1 MKTIY
6 SPAHLEHHA
15 QGEFN
20 RGALVP
26 PYEKPQRAEW
36 VREAVERAAF
46 GPLLEPRDFGLEPV
60 LRVHDAGYVAFLQGA
75 HAEWQALGRP
85 GDAIPMAWP
94 GRGMRDDRVPESLDG
109 RLGHYS
115 YDIGTPIT
123 PGTWEAVRTGAN
135 IALTATALV
144 QEGERAAFAL
154 CRPPG
159 HHAARDYLGGYCY
172 LNNAA
177 IAAQYLRDHG
187 AARVAIFDVDYHH
200 GNGTQSIFY
209 DRDDVLFISIHGD
222 PLTEYPYFLGHAE
235 ERGEGAG
242 EGFNLNFPLPH
253 GTTWEAWSAAFDA
266 GAEALRR
273 FAPDVVVVS
282 LGVDTFEQDPISN
295 FRLRTEHFPLIGRRI
310 QALDLPTVFIM
321 EGGYAVDEIG
331 ANVAAVLRGFEAG

>member
-36 VREAVERAAF
+36 VREAVEQAAF

-144 QEGERAAFAL
+144 QGGERAAFACAAL
-154 CRPPG
+154 PATMPHATTWAATAISTMRPS
-159 HHAARDYLGGYCY
+159 RRSTC
-172 LNNAA
+172 A
-177 IAAQYLRDHG
+177 IT
-187 AARVAIFDVDYHH
+187 V
-200 GNGTQSIFY
+200 
-209 DRDDVLFISIHGD
+209 
-222 PLTEYPYFLGHAE
+222 
-235 ERGEGAG
+235 
-242 EGFNLNFPLPH
+242 PH
-253 GTTWEAWSAAFDA
+253 GWRSSTSTTTMAMVPRASFTIATTCC
-266 GAEALRR
+266 
-273 FAPDVVVVS
+273 S
-282 LGVDTFEQDPISN
+282 
-295 FRLRTEHFPLIGRRI
+295 FRSTAIP
-310 QALDLPTVFIM
+310 
-321 EGGYAVDEIG
+321 
-331 ANVAAVLRGFEAG
+331 